1 MTQYGASFAA
11 VYDSLMAEDFDYAA
25 WANYYLELLASAGVR
40 PGYLVECGCGT
51 ASLGI
56 QLAQRGIR
64 VLGVDQSPDMLEI
77 AARRAREAGVP
88 LTLVRQDIALLQ
100 LGRRADAILATD
112 GCLNFFAGPQDKQF
126 SAPINFYDVHYAFT
140 HYVGTSGGNTDDM
153 RAAVALMQ
161 EKKVQTAK
169 VVTHILGLNAA
180 GATTLDLPAVGG
192 GKKLVYTGKN
202 IPLTPLGN
210 ISDPQLAAIMERHHG
225 IWSKEAEEYL
235 LAHAED
241 IAHD

>member
-77 AARRAREAGVP
+77 AARRAREFLCKSA
-88 LTLVRQDIALLQ
+88 
-100 LGRRADAILATD
+100 RRRTM
-112 GCLNFFAGPQDKQF
+112 K
-126 SAPINFYDVHYAFT
+126 
-140 HYVGTSGGNTDDM
+140 
-153 RAAVALMQ
+153 R
-161 EKKVQTAK
+161 VQR
-169 VVTHILGLNAA
+169 LYYS
-180 GATTLDLPAVGG
+180 P
-192 GKKLVYTGKN
+192 
-202 IPLTPLGN
+202 
-210 ISDPQLAAIMERHHG
+210 
-225 IWSKEAEEYL
+225 
-235 LAHAED
+235 
-241 IAHD
+241 

>member
-77 AARRAREAGVP
+77 AARHAREAGVP

-100 LGRRADAILATD
+100 LGRRRTPSWPPAT
-112 GCLNFFAGPQDKQF
+112 P
-126 SAPINFYDVHYAFT
+126 
-140 HYVGTSGGNTDDM
+140 
-153 RAAVALMQ
+153 
-161 EKKVQTAK
+161 
-169 VVTHILGLNAA
+169 
-180 GATTLDLPAVGG
+180 
-192 GKKLVYTGKN
+192 
-202 IPLTPLGN
+202 
-210 ISDPQLAAIMERHHG
+210 
-225 IWSKEAEEYL
+225 
-235 LAHAED
+235 
-241 IAHD
+241 